1 MRIAFAGTT
10 EFAVACLEALKKDTI
25 NINLVI
31 TQPDRAA
38 GRNRRLTPPPVKVCA
53 LGQGLH
59 VWQPSRI
66 NCPESRDYLAEF
78 APDLLVVVAYGRI
91 LKKDILDVPK
101 LGAVNVHTSLLPDLR
116 GAAPIEWALLRGLQ
130 QTGITTMYMDEGLD
144 TGDIILQAETP
155 IFPED
160 NRETLEGRLADLAR
174 TLLPETVA
182 MIGSGN
188 APRLPQPSGD
198 WVYAP
203 PLANAQEQISWD
215 KPAEQIFNQVRAFA
229 PAPGAYTTFRGKR
242 LKILKA
248 RVAPGAASPGR
259 VSFLGRDLALGTG
272 AGLLVLELLQP
283 EGKKQMDAWSF
294 ANGYRVTEGEQLQ

>member
-10 EFAVACLEALKKDTI
+10 EFAVACLEALKRD
-25 NINLVI
+25 NIDISLVI
-31 TQPDRAA
+31 TQPDRVA
-38 GRNRRLTPPPVKVCA
+38 GRNRRLTAPPVKVWA
-53 LGQGLH
+53 LGQGLN
-59 VWQPSRI
+59 VWQPTRI
-66 NCPESRDYLAEF
+66 NCPESRDYLAGF

-91 LKKDILDVPK
+91 LKKDILDVPR

-116 GAAPIEWALLRGLQ
+116 GAAPIEWALLRGLK

-144 TGDIILQAETP
+144 TGDIILQAQTP

-182 MIGSGN
+182 LIRAGE
-188 APRLPQPSGD
+188 APREPQSPGE

-203 PLANAQEQISWD
+203 PLANAQEQINWADS
-215 KPAEQIFNQVRAFA
+215 AEQIFNQVRAFS
-229 PAPGAYTTFRGKR
+229 PTPGAYTTFRGKR

-248 RVAPGAASPGR
+248 RVVPGASSPGR
-259 VSFLGRDLALGTG
+259 VLVMERELAVGTG
-272 AGLLVLELLQP
+272 AGLLVLELIQP
-283 EGKKQMDAWSF
+283 EGKKQMDARSF